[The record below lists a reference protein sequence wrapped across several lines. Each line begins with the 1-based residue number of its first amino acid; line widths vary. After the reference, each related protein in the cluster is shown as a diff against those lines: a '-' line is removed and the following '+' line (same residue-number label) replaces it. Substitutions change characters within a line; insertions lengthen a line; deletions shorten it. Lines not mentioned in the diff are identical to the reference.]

1 MVRKAAFVVV
11 AGFLRTYGPI
21 SQVIGAVIILV
32 ISLSLH
38 LQVLPYECRGHDRM
52 ESFSLHSSL
61 VILLIVLLS
70 ASTNT
75 STNEDGTSLGPV
87 STIFVIVG
95 VFGATLLFFGVS
107 QLLILRH
114 SHNHPGL
121 LGAVARKVTS
131 PNHNSFALF
140 TRLNSSYHRA
150 GKKSAARKSGNG
162 KPTKKTDVVPVVMSP
177 TQIKVR
183 TCTVVFDI

>member
-1 MVRKAAFVVV
+1 M
-11 AGFLRTYGPI
+11 
-21 SQVIGAVIILV
+21 
-32 ISLSLH
+32 
-38 LQVLPYECRGHDRM
+38 
-52 ESFSLHSSL
+52 HSSL